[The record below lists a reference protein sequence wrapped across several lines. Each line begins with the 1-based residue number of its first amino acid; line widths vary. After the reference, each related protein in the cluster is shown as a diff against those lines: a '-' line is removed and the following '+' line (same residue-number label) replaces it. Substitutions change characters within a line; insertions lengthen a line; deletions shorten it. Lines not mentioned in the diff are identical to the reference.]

1 MKNALKRPHL
11 EYFKEFYADTASFG
25 SRKAIEHAIEF
36 FSEDRVLF
44 ASDAPF
50 DTEGGLMYI
59 RETIKAIESM
69 ELTETQREKI
79 FFRNACQL
87 MGIPE

>member
-1 MKNALKRPHL
+1 M
-11 EYFKEFYADTASFG
+11 
-25 SRKAIEHAIEF
+25 
-36 FSEDRVLF
+36 LF

-50 DTEGGLMYI
+50 DPEGGPMYI

>member
-1 MKNALKRPHL
+1 MISN
-11 EYFKEFYADTASFG
+11 FADTASFG

-50 DTEGGLMYI
+50 DPEGGPMYI